1 LAPAVG
7 RLRSCVAVVHDS
19 IRVRRCAPRMGCC
32 EARFSCVVY
41 SSRQQK
47 RRLGQIVRPRRNVML
62 QANLGLA
69 MLLLLTACSPEQRWV
84 SVPNGKAGEFID
96 VSSIATAG
104 PVRLA
109 SIKIVFTTPKSGDA
123 DQGNRRVVEI
133 VVRQAFNCAENT
145 QRNEAMT
152 FHYANGVVFDVP
164 ADQVPSHDWKPVES
178 DDGKPELDFTCR
190 QKTE

>member
-1 LAPAVG
+1 M
-7 RLRSCVAVVHDS
+7 
-19 IRVRRCAPRMGCC
+19 PR
-32 EARFSCVVY
+32 A
-41 SSRQQK
+41 
-47 RRLGQIVRPRRNVML
+47 NV
-62 QANLGLA
+62 GLA
-69 MLLLLTACSPEQRWV
+69 ILLLLTACSPEPRWV
-84 SVPNGKAGEFID
+84 SVSNGKAGEFID
-96 VSSIATAG
+96 VSSITTAG

-109 SIKIVFTTPKSGDA
+109 SIKIVFTTPESGDA
-123 DQGNRRVVEI
+123 SQGNRRVVEI

-164 ADQVPSHDWKPVES
+164 ADQVPSHDWKPVAS